1 MKRALFVMAILLTM
15 SVAVPVSAA
24 SGNGCE
30 MVINSTPYDDGTYSF
45 CFTTGVICVYCWN
58 TERGVGCADTT
69 PCDPLPK
76 PPPQPPILLAD
87 GVTLVQ
93 GAGNP
98 DFNSLRRIVRLNA
111 RELL

>member
-1 MKRALFVMAILLTM
+1 MKRALFVMAILISLALSASAE
-15 SVAVPVSAA
+15 SVTECNYVV
-24 SGNGCE
+24 
-30 MVINSTPYDDGTYSF
+30 NSKPWDDRTYSF
-45 CFTTGVICVYCWN
+45 CYSAGFICVYCWS
-58 TERGVGCADTT
+58 TERGVGCADYA

-87 GVTLVQ
+87 GVTLTQ

-98 DFNSLRRIVRLNA
+98 DLNMLRRLARLNP